1 MTIAAEKNQDAPM
14 SVRMKRVLT
23 AVKRMPF
30 AERFQLLVK
39 AGLMTE
45 VEAQQILGRLPQNK
59 KNRLGSRCP
68 GVVSTKKLRKPG
80 TN

>member
-1 MTIAAEKNQDAPM
+1 MTIAAGKNQDAPM

-59 KNRLGSRCP
+59 KNRLGSRGP

>member
-1 MTIAAEKNQDAPM
+1 MTIAAGKNQEVPM

-59 KNRLGSRCP
+59 KNRPRSRGP
-68 GVVSTKKLRKPG
+68 GVVSARKVRKPG
-80 TN
+80 NI

>member
-1 MTIAAEKNQDAPM
+1 MTIAAGKNQDVPM

-30 AERFQLLVK
+30 AGRLQLLVK

-45 VEAQQILGRLPQNK
+45 IEAQQILGRLHK
-59 KNRLGSRCP
+59 KKQKRPRSSGP
-68 GVVSTKKLRKPG
+68 GVVSAKKDRKPG
-80 TN
+80 TK

>member
-1 MTIAAEKNQDAPM
+1 MTIAAGKNQDVPM

-45 VEAQQILGRLPQNK
+45 VEAQQILGRLPQNR
-59 KNRLGSRCP
+59 KNRPRSRGH
-68 GVVSTKKLRKPG
+68 GVDSAKKLRKAG
-80 TN
+80 IS

>member
-1 MTIAAEKNQDAPM
+1 MMIAAGKNRDVPM

-45 VEAQQILGRLPQNK
+45 VEAQQILGRLPQKK
-59 KNRLGSRCP
+59 KNRPRSRGP
-68 GVVSTKKLRKPG
+68 GVVSVKKVRKPG
-80 TN
+80 SN

>member
-1 MTIAAEKNQDAPM
+1 MTIAAGKNQDVPM

-45 VEAQQILGRLPQNK
+45 VEAQQVLGRLPHDQ
-59 KNRLGSRCP
+59 KNRPRSRGP
-68 GVVSTKKLRKPG
+68 GVVSAKKVGKPD
-80 TN
+80 NI

>member
-1 MTIAAEKNQDAPM
+1 MTIAAGKNQDVPM

-30 AERFQLLVK
+30 AERSLLLVK

-45 VEAQQILGRLPQNK
+45 VEAQQVLGRLSQNK
-59 KNRLGSRCP
+59 KNRPRSNGRGGISA
-68 GVVSTKKLRKPG
+68 KKPRKPG